1 VILVITNQ
9 STKIKDTEKGFIL
22 SNLNV
27 STILNSDPTEKD
39 RQSLSK
45 TLYVFAWVV
54 EGFAVLTGLFIALMI
69 GLDTLEKI
77 VGTKYA
83 DNQPPTTSD
92 YINTIIAVLPFFLVA
107 IVELAKIPV
116 ARATYK
122 TVNKLWK
129 TIFALTLVFLAIITF
144 ETSLNGFERNFSNLT
159 FVIEKYKDELDSTV
173 QNISEL
179 ERQKVEAESLEASVI
194 EGNYNKRRVELTTD
208 RDMQVTVITN
218 RIAELKSSVKT
229 ETTEMYRQELKTLQ
243 DELQQKRTAKNNEIS
258 RLTLQFEGQLTSVQS
273 ELDVKRTDIRNAI
286 YQKNDVINRVNVE
299 KNKALENAG
308 LFDSETGIK
317 REFNLRTQAL
327 GKERSILESKLSEM
341 NLSIATNGISD
352 TYNESL
358 NSIES
363 KYEKQFL
370 EIQDAIKSK
379 SSEISKSIALVEA
392 DIKTSVDS
400 LYEQQKSVEDKF
412 EQQLLANN
420 IERKRQFDLLKNN
433 QAFIE
438 DINSQLTPLQVSRVA
453 IRSNI
458 NQEVGTNQVYRITR
472 SWTGAESSA
481 DITRSQVAKTAVI
494 WFGSL
499 AAVVALTGILLAL
512 ASCVI
517 ADKKMTVINTKKTSA
532 FSKLLFSVRKYYVYR
547 QKRALEP
554 KIREVHIEKEVVKEV
569 IREVPVEKVVIK
581 EVPKEII
588 RKQIVHVPMYTNDK
602 DLVDKYNEASDL
614 VDTEKSKLHSED
626 GS

>member
-218 RIAELKSSVKT
+218 RIAELKSSV

-273 ELDVKRTDIRNAI
+273 DLDVKRTDVRNAI
-286 YQKNDVINRVNVE
+286 YQKNEVINRVNVE

-327 GKERSILESKLSEM
+327 EKERSILESKLSEM

-554 KIREVHIEKEVVKEV
+554 KIREVRIEKEVVKEV

-614 VDTEKSKLHSED
+614 VDTEKSNLHSED
-626 GS
+626 SS